1 MCKSRDI
8 VPMET
13 IIQPFHAHILNNMF
27 MQGRRDMVSLGT
39 IMLTLPT
46 FVCAKCQ
53 PLFCINI
60 SCTFFIALYLLNST
74 LHASVMKGCFV
85 IFSCRR

>member
-1 MCKSRDI
+1 
-8 VPMET
+8 
-13 IIQPFHAHILNNMF
+13 
-27 MQGRRDMVSLGT
+27 MVSLGT